1 MNRLL
6 FRFNLTLLTA
16 IAALWLGISSL
27 GCVQDKT
34 STVSGR
40 VVDINGKPIAG
51 ILIAA
56 IPDQNIRQHLFKQ
69 RDNKSE
75 PRNRELENQWQTDET
90 DEWGQFFITD
100 IISGPISIGI
110 ARQFQMQEVQN
121 LEQDYRIISTK
132 IGKRTFYPTITFA
145 IEPGEHIEN
154 VQITVRSLMRIRGQ
168 IVFADESPLAN
179 AMVYYTRQQR
189 DLDGEGNSDVG
200 CIQTDVAGYFIQSV
214 DNPGFYTVQVEFQG
228 LSATSER
235 FSLETGQSRDD
246 LVFKLDS
253 EPIPP

>member
-1 MNRLL
+1 MNRLPP
-6 FRFNLTLLTA
+6 RSKLTLLTA
-16 IAALWLGISSL
+16 TAVLLLGALLY

-40 VVDINGKPIAG
+40 VVDVAGKPIG
-51 ILIAA
+51 DILIAA
-56 IPDQNIRQHLFKQ
+56 IPDQDIRQHLFKQ

-75 PRNRELENQWQTDET
+75 PKNRELENQWQTDET
-90 DEWGQFFITD
+90 DESGQFFITD

-110 ARQFQMQEVQN
+110 VRQFQMQEVQN
-121 LEQDYRIISTK
+121 LEPDYRIISTK

-200 CIQTDVAGYFIQSV
+200 CIQTDAAGYFMQSV
-214 DNPGFYTVQVEFQG
+214 EILGSTRLRWNFKGFQQRRSG
-228 LSATSER
+228 LAS
-235 FSLETGQSRDD
+235 
-246 LVFKLDS
+246 KLDNRAMIWS
-253 EPIPP
+253 SS